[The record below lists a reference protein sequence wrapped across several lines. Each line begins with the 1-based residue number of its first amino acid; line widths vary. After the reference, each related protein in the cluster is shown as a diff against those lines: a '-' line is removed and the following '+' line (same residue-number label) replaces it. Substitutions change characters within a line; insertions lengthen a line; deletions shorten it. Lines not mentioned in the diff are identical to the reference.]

1 MGDMPQNPRAPRRRP
16 PSARSRARSQASTA
30 GGPEETRTPSA
41 RISFGGVELSVRVLA
56 VVILIALVLVMVV
69 PSLYQWWQQ
78 DRQYREISA
87 EVAQAQ
93 QDNAAMKEEL
103 ELWND
108 PTYIASQAR
117 ERLGYAKP
125 GETQYAVV
133 DPDDDQHSGGTSS
146 TTVNEGPALPWVEV
160 LTASLAE
167 ADDPEE

>member
-1 MGDMPQNPRAPRRRP
+1 MEDMADTPRAARRRP
-16 PSARSRARSQASTA
+16 PSTRSRTRGTA
-30 GGPEETRTPSA
+30 GSARGPEGTRTSSP

-93 QDNAAMKEEL
+93 QENAAMREEL
-103 ELWND
+103 DLWND

-133 DPDDDQHSGGTSS
+133 VPDGDQQSGGTSS
-146 TTVNEGPALPWVEV
+146 TTAAAGPALPWVEV
-160 LTASLAE
+160 LTASLAD